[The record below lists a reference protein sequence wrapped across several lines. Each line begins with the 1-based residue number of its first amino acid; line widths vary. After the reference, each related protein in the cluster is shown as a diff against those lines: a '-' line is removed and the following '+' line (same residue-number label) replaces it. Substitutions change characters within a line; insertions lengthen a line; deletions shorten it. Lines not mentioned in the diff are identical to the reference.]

1 MTTITRFA
9 IAPAA
14 LLVLAAGCAQAPDS
28 DQATVGDA
36 QDVQQVA
43 EATTV
48 SVNTDASTIEWV
60 GTKVTGRHNGS
71 LALSEGTLE
80 LADGGLVGGTFTI
93 DMNSLTVLDDAG
105 ERLQGHLMSPD
116 FFNVAEN
123 PTATFV
129 ITGAEAIETASADEE
144 EVPEISQYKV
154 TDPTHTI
161 SGNLTMVGVTKGI
174 SFPAK
179 VSVDGSD
186 VEATAKFNINR
197 KDWNIN
203 YAGKPDD
210 LIRDDVHLGLMLTTK
225 AGDMAMED
233 HGDHGDH
240 GDHEGH
246 DH

>member
-1 MTTITRFA
+1 MTIITRLA

-14 LLVLAAGCAQAPDS
+14 LLLLAAGCAQAPDS
-28 DQATVGDA
+28 DQATVEDA
-36 QDVQQVA
+36 QDVQEVA

-48 SVNTDASTIEWV
+48 SVNTDASAIEWV

-71 LALSEGTLE
+71 LALSEGALE
-80 LADGGLVGGTFTI
+80 LADGGLVGGSFTI

-105 ERLQGHLMSPD
+105 EKLQGHLMSPD
-116 FFNVAEN
+116 FFNVAEH
-123 PTATFV
+123 PTASFV
-129 ITGAEAIETASADEE
+129 ITGVEALEAAPANGE

-179 VSVDGSD
+179 VRIDGND

-197 KDWNIN
+197 KDWGIN

-210 LIRDDVHLGLMLTTK
+210 LIRDDVHLGLMVTTK
-225 AGDMAMED
+225 AGDMAMEEHAD

-240 GDHEGH
+240 DGH
-246 DH
+246 GH